1 MPISTGQ
8 LLPGFVRTAVKRTAA
23 RAGFEVTRDPFA
35 HRLARLCERAGVQTV
50 LDVGANSGQYARLIR
65 SGGYRGRIISC
76 EPLAEPCGRL
86 RAAAR
91 TDPRWHVVRAALG
104 RQRGTITVHVA
115 GNSYSSSVL
124 DMLPSHA
131 EAAPESV
138 YVGAEEAPMTTVDDL
153 LDDVTAPSTLLK
165 IDVQGY
171 EGEVLAGAS
180 RSLGRIAAVQLE
192 LSLIPLYTGQLLM
205 GELVE
210 MLSGRGFDLWSIE
223 PGFRDGRTGQMLQC
237 DGIFVRRGRVEP

>member
-1 MPISTGQ
+1 MPTSTGQ
-8 LLPGFVRTAVKRTAA
+8 LVPAFVRSAVKRTAA

-35 HRLARLCERAGVQTV
+35 RRLARLCEQAGVRTV
-50 LDVGANSGQYARLIR
+50 LDVGANSGQYAKLIR
-65 SGGYRGRIISC
+65 TGGYQGRIISC

-91 TDPRWHVVRAALG
+91 PDPRWHVVRTALG
-104 RQRGTITVHVA
+104 RERGTVTVHVA

-131 EAAPESV
+131 DAAPESV
-138 YVGAEEAPMTTVDDL
+138 YVGAEEAPLTTVDDL
-153 LDDVTAPSTLLK
+153 LDDVTAASTLLK

-180 RSLGRIAAVQLE
+180 RSLRRIVAVQLE
-192 LSLIPLYTGQLLM
+192 LSLVPLYTGQPLM

-210 MLSGRGFDLWSIE
+210 LLSGEGFGLWSIE
-223 PGFRDGRTGQMLQC
+223 PGFRDTRTGRMLQC
-237 DGIFVRRGRVEP
+237 DGIFVRRGLVGP